1 MRAALTLLLACATV
15 TAVATPAVAA
25 PPSAPGAPGAVQ
37 QTQPAD
43 KGGFGTAYGGD
54 TSRLWFTLQRAGGA
68 GEIYYPDLETPAA
81 RRLEFVVA
89 GGGSAV
95 KASEA
100 STVTTSVPDPRSLTF
115 RQVNVA
121 RDGSWR
127 LAVTYVT
134 DPGRPVLLADV
145 EFSARGDRRLYA
157 LYDPSLTDNGNDD
170 TGYTVGQA
178 LVARDGTSAS
188 VLAGR
193 PSFGATASGYAGT
206 SDGWTDL
213 RADGRLD
220 ARHARAADP
229 GNVVQTAEV
238 RLSHG
243 RATLALGLGADA
255 TRAGV
260 DAGVALLRTFP
271 RVEREYAGTWHRY
284 LDGLHRTPASLTT
297 ARERA
302 AYTVSAMVLAASED
316 KANRGA
322 FVASPSMPWVWGSEQ
337 PSGPYHLVWSRDLYQ
352 IATTLIAAGDRAG
365 AQRALDFLF
374 TRQQK
379 PDGSFPQNTDVRGE
393 PVWTSLQLDEVALP
407 IVLAGQL
414 GRTDAATWDHVRR
427 AADFLVGYPGA
438 PSSPQ
443 ERWENQSGYSPATI
457 AAEIAGLVVAAGIAR
472 SNGDSAASARYLAT
486 ADDWQGRVES
496 WTVTH
501 TGPYGPKPYYL
512 RLTKDGNPDAGT
524 TYAIGDSGPST
535 VDQRAVVDPSFLE
548 LVRLGVKPADDPNVT
563 NTVSVVDGQLGY
575 DTPVGRFW
583 HRFTYDGYGETLTG
597 GPWNFDFPA
606 DSRATRGRGWP
617 LFNGERGEY
626 ELLAGNAA
634 GARAQLRTMAATAGA
649 GLMMA
654 EQVWD
659 DQPPS
664 GRPGYAPGTNTT
676 SATPLVWTHAQYI
689 RLATNVAA
697 GQVQEQPAEVAAR
710 Y

>member
-1 MRAALTLLLACATV
+1 MRTVLTLLLVPALVPAS
-15 TAVATPAVAA
+15 ATPAAAA
-25 PPSAPGAPGAVQ
+25 PPTAPGAPGAVQ
-37 QTQPAD
+37 RTEPAD
-43 KGGFGTAYGGD
+43 KGGFGTAYGAD
-54 TSRLWFTLQRAGGA
+54 TGRLWFTLQRAGGA
-68 GEIYYPDLETPAA
+68 GQIFYPDLDTPAA

-89 GGGSAV
+89 SGGSAV

-134 DPGRPVLLADV
+134 DPRRPVLLADV
-145 EFSARGDRRLYA
+145 QFSGRSGQRLYA
-157 LYDPSLTDNGNDD
+157 VYDPALTDNGNDD
-170 TGYTVGQA
+170 TGATLGDA

-188 VLAGR
+188 VLAAR
-193 PSFGATASGYAGT
+193 PAFGATSSGYAGT

-220 ARHARAADP
+220 ARYARAADP

-260 DAGVALLRTFP
+260 DAGAALLRTFP
-271 RVEREYAGTWHRY
+271 RVAREYGRTWHRY

-297 ARERA
+297 ARERD

-322 FVASPSMPWVWGSEQ
+322 FVASPSMPWVWGTEQ

-352 IATTLIAAGDRAG
+352 IATALIAAGDVAG

-374 TRQQK
+374 TRQQR

-393 PVWTSLQLDEVALP
+393 PVWTGLQLDEVALP

-427 AADFLVGYPGA
+427 AADFLIGYPGA

-486 ADDWQGRVES
+486 ADDWQRRVES
-496 WTVTH
+496 WTVTR
-501 TGPYGPKPYYL
+501 TGPYDPKPYYL

-524 TYAIGDSGPST
+524 TYAIGDSGPSA

-548 LVRLGVKPADDPNVT
+548 LVRLGVQPADDPFVA
-563 NTVSVVDGQLGY
+563 NTVSVVDAQLSY
-575 DTPVGRFW
+575 DTPIGRFW
-583 HRFTYDGYGETLTG
+583 HRYSYDGYGETLTG

-626 ELLAGNAA
+626 ELLRGNRPAA
-634 GARAQLRTMAATAGA
+634 AAHLRTMAATAGA

-659 DQPPS
+659 TQPPM
-664 GRPGYAPGTNTT
+664 GPLGTNTT
-676 SATPLVWTHAQYI
+676 SATPLVWTHAQYV
-689 RLATNVAA
+689 RLAANVAA
-697 GQVQEQPAEVAAR
+697 GAVLEQPREVADR

>member
-1 MRAALTLLLACATV
+1 MRATLALLLV
-15 TAVATPAVAA
+15 PITAVAVAA
-25 PPSAPGAPGAVQ
+25 PAAAAPPTAPGAPGATQ

-54 TSRLWFTLQRAGGA
+54 TSRIWFTVQRAGGA
-68 GEIYYPDLETPAA
+68 GELFYPDLDTPAA

-89 GGGSAV
+89 SGGSAV
-95 KASEA
+95 RVSEA
-100 STVTTSVPDPRSLTF
+100 STVETSVPDPRSLSF
-115 RQVNVA
+115 RQVNVS
-121 RDGSWR
+121 RDGTWR

-134 DPGRPVLLADV
+134 DPRRPVLMARV
-145 EFSARGDRRLYA
+145 EFSSRAGQRLYA
-157 LYDPSLTDNGNDD
+157 LYDPSLNDNGNDD
-170 TGYTVGQA
+170 TGSTVDGA
-178 LVARDGTSAS
+178 LVARDGTGAS
-188 VLAGR
+188 YLAAR
-193 PSFGATASGYAGT
+193 PSFGATSSGYAGT

-220 ARHARAADP
+220 TRYARAADP

-243 RATLALGLGADA
+243 KATLALGFDTDPEAS
-255 TRAGV
+255 
-260 DAGVALLRTFP
+260 LRTGFD
-271 RVEREYAGTWHRY
+271 RVNAEYARSWHRY
-284 LDGLHRTPASLTT
+284 VGRLHRTPASLTT
-297 ARERA
+297 PRERDL
-302 AYTVSAMVLAASED
+302 YTVSAMVLAASED

-322 FVASPSMPWVWGSEQ
+322 FVASPSMPWVWGTEQ
-337 PSGPYHLVWSRDLYQ
+337 PSGPYYLVWSRDLYQ
-352 IATTLIAAGDRAG
+352 IATALIAAGDRDG
-365 AQRALDFLF
+365 ALRALDFLF
-374 TRQQK
+374 ERQQK

-427 AADFLVGYPGA
+427 AADFLVSYPGA
-438 PSSPQ
+438 PNSPQ

-457 AAEIAGLVVAAGIAR
+457 AAEIAGLVVAARIAR
-472 SNGDSAASARYLAT
+472 QNGDPAASARYLAT
-486 ADDWQGRVES
+486 ADDWQRRVES
-496 WTVTH
+496 WTVTR
-501 TGPYGPKPYYL
+501 TGPYDPKPYYL

-524 TYAIGDSGPST
+524 TYAIGDSGPSG

-548 LVRLGVKPADDPNVT
+548 LVRLGAKRAGDPIIA
-563 NTVSVVDGQLGY
+563 NTLSVVDAQLSY
-575 DTPVGRFW
+575 DTPIGRFW

-626 ELLAGNAA
+626 QLLAGDRA
-634 GARAQLRTMAATAGA
+634 GARGQLRTMAATAGA

-659 DQPPS
+659 TQPP
-664 GRPGYAPGTNTT
+664 GFPPGTNTT
-676 SATPLVWTHAQYI
+676 SATPLAWTHAQYI
-689 RLATNVAA
+689 RLAANVAA
-697 GQVQEQPAEVAAR
+697 GTVAERPAEVASR
-710 Y
+710 YAP